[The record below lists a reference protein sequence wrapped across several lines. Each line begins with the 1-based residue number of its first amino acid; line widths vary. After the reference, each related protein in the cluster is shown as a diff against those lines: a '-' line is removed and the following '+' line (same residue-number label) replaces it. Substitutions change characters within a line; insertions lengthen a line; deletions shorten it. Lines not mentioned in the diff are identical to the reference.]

1 MLETHVAHDS
11 VSGVYPSLRTGAL
24 PSIRV
29 HEGFIVLCFS
39 CVQNALGED
48 DVFRKG

>member
-11 VSGVYPSLRTGAL
+11 ASGVDPSLRTGML

-29 HEGFIVLCFS
+29 PEGFIVLYFS
-39 CVQNALGED
+39 CVQHALGED
-48 DVFRKG
+48 DVFWKG